1 MRARTRRAS
10 LKSCVRRW
18 CEMRHLRLVVG
29 LIFVTLL
36 LSGCSAA
43 SPAAPGRGEPPTV
56 SALFDARQRAAPPT
70 ITRSPT
76 ATRRPTRTPGPP
88 AAETGA
94 APAGRPSQIT
104 ELVIFDET
112 LAPDWSV
119 DASWDVKLDLADH
132 SHAYSGAAAVAV
144 TPLKDYGALF
154 FALKEGARVSF
165 PVTNV
170 IGVSLWLNS
179 GDDYLTVD
187 DLAVTIIGSNDYT
200 YWVKDDTSVQLG
212 DLGTF
217 PETRLRYLG
226 FTRPLAPESW
236 AEAVVEL
243 TELRYDPD
251 YRYVTGV
258 YIKNDQGFRR
268 TFYVDRVV
276 LLMIK

>member
-1 MRARTRRAS
+1 
-10 LKSCVRRW
+10 
-18 CEMRHLRLVVG
+18 MRHLRLVVG

-56 SALFDARQRAAPPT
+56 SALFDASQRAAPPT

-119 DASWDVKLDLADH
+119 DASWDVKLDLADR
-132 SHAYSGAAAVAV
+132 SHPYSGGVAAAV

-154 FALKEGARVSF
+154 FALKEDARVSF

-187 DLAVTIIGSNDYT
+187 DLAVTIIGSNEYT